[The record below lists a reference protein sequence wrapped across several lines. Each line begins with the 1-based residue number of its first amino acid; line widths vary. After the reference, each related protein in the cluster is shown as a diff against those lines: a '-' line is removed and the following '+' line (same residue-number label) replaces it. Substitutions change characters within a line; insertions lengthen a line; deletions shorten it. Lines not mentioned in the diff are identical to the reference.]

1 MLWDTINPEMG
12 QESKSRLGWE
22 EKKIIDLENTKF
34 KVFQRTTE

>member
-22 EKKIIDLENTKF
+22 EKIIDLENTKF